1 MYMPSTR
8 KLTLIFFSTLLVS
21 LLSYVS
27 FAYYPVPIAPEKA
40 QVRGFRFP
48 GSFDFLTT
56 PQGASEINSTY
67 NADSVTASYYLPGKC
82 TDDIHFYYETI
93 LVDRGWVLNLTEYLK
108 GFVVKE
114 YQKDGFYLQ
123 VQTTDASSEP
133 SYYGQETPPEECLL
147 NLVGGRD

>member
-1 MYMPSTR
+1 MPIAR
-8 KLTLIFFSTLLVS
+8 KLNLIFFLTLLVS

-27 FAYYPVPIAPEKA
+27 FAYYPVPTVPEKA
-40 QVRGFRFP
+40 QVRGFRFS
-48 GSFDFLTT
+48 GSFDFLAT

-67 NADSVTASYYLPGKC
+67 NANSVTASYYLPGKC

-93 LVDRGWVLNLTEYLK
+93 LVDRGWEINTTEYLK

-123 VQTTDASSEP
+123 VQTTDASTEP
-133 SYYGQETPPEECLL
+133 SYYGQEIPSEECLL
-147 NLVGGRD
+147 NLIGGRD